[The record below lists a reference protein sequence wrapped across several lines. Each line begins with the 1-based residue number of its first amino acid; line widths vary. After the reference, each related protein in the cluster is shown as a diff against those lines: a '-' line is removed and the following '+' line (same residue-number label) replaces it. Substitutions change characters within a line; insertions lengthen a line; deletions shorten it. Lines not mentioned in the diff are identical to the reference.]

1 MGHNK
6 IYTKSYWMQTLRD
19 TIKNI
24 PLRTFILLYKS
35 SPKCVVLASITVL
48 LIGIIPSLN
57 ILVMIRLID
66 IVVNL
71 LQNHTHFEYSLLLPT
86 LLLLGALLF
95 LTHVFLGILSS
106 LQTIIAEHFSINIIT
121 QLANKLTKVKNLN
134 FFENKDH
141 TIKLNAIHN
150 GLYIRPLNY
159 VSNLFFNLQRIIG
172 LISLFGILFSIS
184 IYLPFIMIFATVPCM
199 FITNHI
205 AKKHSTSIDKLQDQ
219 KESMQ
224 NYLYSGLD
232 IQKNKDNLLFS
243 FVFNFYHKFI
253 ENKELYLNNF
263 VKVAQKNLMLTIYAD
278 ILITI
283 LSVVLFFLM
292 VFIILSKSIGVGT
305 IAGYIQAFSYT
316 EQQLQDLSF
325 YGKWFFTINKY
336 FENYFY
342 ILDYKTPKLE
352 SQIRLEEKIHSI
364 TFENISFSYP
374 NSKPIFENFNLSLST
389 NKIYALVGRNASG
402 KSTLINL
409 LLGFYTPNSGQIIIN
424 NKYPLQDLELNS
436 YHQQMS
442 AIFQDFSLYAGY
454 SINDNLFM
462 QNNITKEQ
470 LKQKREILKSFDENF
485 QNCLNDCNNTLFGAQ
500 YNGVDFSLGQKQR
513 IATIRAFLKQSNC
526 IVLDEPSSAIDP
538 IMEKEFLDFIFKKS
552 QSKIALI
559 ITHRMG
565 SVKQAD
571 EIIVLDQGKLIEQGN
586 FEALIKKQGLFY
598 ELFLKQQY

>member
-1 MGHNK
+1 M
-6 IYTKSYWMQTLRD
+6 D

-24 PLRTFILLYKS
+24 PLRTFVLLYKS
-35 SPKCVVLASITVL
+35 SPKYVVLASVIVL
-48 LIGIIPSLN
+48 LIGILPSIN
-57 ILVMIRLID
+57 ILVTIRLID
-66 IVVNL
+66 VVANI
-71 LQNHTHFEYSLLLPT
+71 LQNHTHFEYRLLLST
-86 LLLLGALLF
+86 LLLWGALLF
-95 LTHVFLGILSS
+95 FAHVFFGILSS
-106 LQTIIAEHFSINIIT
+106 LQTIIAEQFSTNIIT
-121 QLANKLTKVKNLN
+121 RLAIKLTKVKNLN

-205 AKKHSTSIDKLQDQ
+205 AKKHSASIDKLQDQ

-253 ENKELYLNNF
+253 ENKELYINHF
-263 VKVAQKNLMLTIYAD
+263 VKIAQKNLMLTIYTD
-278 ILITI
+278 ILTTI
-283 LSVVLFFLM
+283 LSVALFFLM
-292 VFIILSKSIGVGT
+292 VFIILSKSIGVGA

-364 TFENISFSYP
+364 TFENISFSYS
-374 NSKPIFENFNLSLST
+374 NSKPIFENFNLSLSA

-454 SINDNLFM
+454 SIDDNLFM

-513 IATIRAFLKQSNC
+513 IATMRAFLKPSNC
-526 IVLDEPSSAIDP
+526 IVLDEPSSTIDP

-552 QSKIALI
+552 QSKMALI
-559 ITHRMG
+559 ITHRMN

-586 FEALIKKQGLFY
+586 FETLMKKQGLFY

>member
-1 MGHNK
+1 M
-6 IYTKSYWMQTLRD
+6 D

-24 PLRTFILLYKS
+24 PLRTFVLLYKS
-35 SPKCVVLASITVL
+35 SPKYVVLASVIVL
-48 LIGIIPSLN
+48 LIGILPSIN
-57 ILVMIRLID
+57 ILVTIRLID
-66 IVVNL
+66 VVANI
-71 LQNHTHFEYSLLLPT
+71 LQNNTHFEYRLLLST
-86 LLLLGALLF
+86 LLLWGALLF
-95 LTHVFLGILSS
+95 FTHVFLGILSS
-106 LQTIIAEHFSINIIT
+106 LQTIIAEQFSTNIIT
-121 QLANKLTKVKNLN
+121 RLAIKLTKVKNLN

-205 AKKHSTSIDKLQDQ
+205 AKKHSASIDKLQDQ

-253 ENKELYLNNF
+253 ENKELYINHF
-263 VKVAQKNLMLTIYAD
+263 VKIAQKNLMLTIYAD
-278 ILITI
+278 ILTTI
-283 LSVVLFFLM
+283 LSVALFFLM
-292 VFIILSKSIGVGT
+292 VFIILSKSIGVGA

-336 FENYFY
+336 FENYFC
-342 ILDYKTPKLE
+342 ILDYQTPKPE
-352 SQIRLEEKIHSI
+352 TQVKLEEKIQSI
-364 TFENISFSYP
+364 TFENVSFSYP
-374 NSKPIFENFNLSLST
+374 NSKLIFENFNLSLHSD
-389 NKIYALVGRNASG
+389 KIYALVGKNASG
-402 KSTLINL
+402 KTTLIKL
-409 LLGFYTPNSGQIIIN
+409 LLGFYAPNSGQILIN
-424 NKYPLQDLELNS
+424 NKYSLQDLELNS
-436 YHQQMS
+436 YHQQIS

-462 QNNITKEQ
+462 RDDPTREQ
-470 LKQKREILKSFDENF
+470 LKQKREMLKSFDENF
-485 QNCLNDCNNTLFGAQ
+485 QNCLNDYSNALFGTQ
-500 YNGVDFSLGQKQR
+500 YNGIDFSLGQKQR
-513 IATIRAFLKQSNC
+513 IATIRAFLKPSHC
-526 IVLDEPSSAIDP
+526 VVLDEPSSAIDP
-538 IMEKEFLDFIFKKS
+538 IIEKEFLDFIFRKS
-552 QSKIALI
+552 QSKMALI

-565 SVKQAD
+565 SIKKAD
-571 EIIVLDQGKLIEQGN
+571 EIIVLDKGKLIEQGN
-586 FEALIKKQGLFY
+586 FETLIKKQGLFS
-598 ELFLKQQY
+598 ELYLKQQY

>member
-1 MGHNK
+1 M
-6 IYTKSYWMQTLRD
+6 D

-24 PLRTFILLYKS
+24 PLRTFVLLYKS
-35 SPKCVVLASITVL
+35 SPKYVVLASAIVL
-48 LIGIIPSLN
+48 LIGILPSIN
-57 ILVMIRLID
+57 ILVTIRLID
-66 IVVNL
+66 VVANI
-71 LQNHTHFEYSLLLPT
+71 LQNHTHFEYRLLLST
-86 LLLLGALLF
+86 LLLWGALLF
-95 LTHVFLGILSS
+95 FAHVFLGILSS
-106 LQTIIAEHFSINIIT
+106 LQTIIAEQFSTNIIT
-121 QLANKLTKVKNLN
+121 RLAIKLTKVKNLN

-205 AKKHSTSIDKLQDQ
+205 AKKHSASIDKLQDQ

-253 ENKELYLNNF
+253 ENKELYINHF
-263 VKVAQKNLMLTIYAD
+263 VKIAQKNLMLTIYAD
-278 ILITI
+278 ILTTI
-283 LSVVLFFLM
+283 LSVALFFLM
-292 VFIILSKSIGVGT
+292 VFIILSKSIGVGA
-305 IAGYIQAFSYT
+305 IAGYVQAFSYT

-342 ILDYKTPKLE
+342 ILDYKTPKPE

-364 TFENISFSYP
+364 TFENISFSYS
-374 NSKPIFENFNLSLST
+374 NSKPIFENFNLSLSA

-454 SINDNLFM
+454 SIDDNLFM

-470 LKQKREILKSFDENF
+470 LKQKREILKSFDEHF
-485 QNCLNDCNNTLFGAQ
+485 QNCLNDCNNTLFGVQ

-513 IATIRAFLKQSNC
+513 IATIRAFLKPSNC

-552 QSKIALI
+552 QSKMALI
-559 ITHRMG
+559 ITHRMN

-586 FEALIKKQGLFY
+586 FETLMKKQGLFY

>member
-1 MGHNK
+1 M
-6 IYTKSYWMQTLRD
+6 D

-35 SPKCVVLASITVL
+35 SPKCVVLASIIVL
-48 LIGIIPSLN
+48 FVGIIPSLN

-71 LQNHTHFEYSLLLPT
+71 LQNHMHFEYSLLLPT
-86 LLLLGALLF
+86 LLLWGTLIF

-106 LQTIIAEHFSINIIT
+106 LQTIIAEQFSINIIT
-121 QLANKLTKVKNLN
+121 QLANKLTQVKNLN

-172 LISLFGILFSIS
+172 LVSLFGILFSIS
-184 IYLPFIMIFATVPCM
+184 IYLPFIMIFATVPCI
-199 FITNHI
+199 FISNHI
-205 AKKHSTSIDKLQDQ
+205 AKKHSASIDKLQDK

-232 IQKNKDNLLFS
+232 NQKNKDNLLF
-243 FVFNFYHKFI
+243 NFMLNFHHKFI
-253 ENKELYLNNF
+253 ENKELYINHF
-263 VKVAQKNLMLTIYAD
+263 VKIAQKNLTLTIYAD
-278 ILITI
+278 ILTTI
-283 LSVVLFFLM
+283 LSIALFFLM
-292 VFIILSKSIGVGT
+292 VFIILSKLIGVGA
-305 IAGYIQAFSYT
+305 IAGYIQAFSST
-316 EQQLQDLSF
+316 QQQLQDLSF
-325 YGKWFFTINKY
+325 YGKWFFAINKY
-336 FENYFY
+336 FENYFC
-342 ILDYKTPKLE
+342 ILDYKMPKPE
-352 SQIRLEEKIHSI
+352 TQIKLEEKIHSI

-374 NSKPIFENFNLSLST
+374 NSKLIFENFNLSLHSD
-389 NKIYALVGRNASG
+389 KIYALVGRNASG
-402 KSTLINL
+402 KSTLIKL
-409 LLGFYTPNSGQIIIN
+409 LLGFYIPNSGQIIIN
-424 NKYPLQDLELNS
+424 NKYSLQDLELNS

-454 SINDNLFM
+454 SIDDNLFM
-462 QNNITKEQ
+462 QNNPTREQ
-470 LKQKREILKSFDENF
+470 LKQKREMLKSFDENF

-513 IATIRAFLKQSNC
+513 IATIRAFLKPSNC

-552 QSKIALI
+552 QSKMALI

-586 FEALIKKQGLFY
+586 FETLIKKQGLFS
-598 ELFLKQQY
+598 ELYLKQQY

>member
-1 MGHNK
+1 
-6 IYTKSYWMQTLRD
+6 MQTPRD

-95 LTHVFLGILSS
+95 LTHVFSGISSS
-106 LQTIIAEHFSINIIT
+106 LQTIIAEQFSINIIT
-121 QLANKLTKVKNLN
+121 QLANKLTQVKNLN

-141 TIKLNAIHN
+141 TIKLNTIHN

-232 IQKNKDNLLFS
+232 IQKNKDNLLF
-243 FVFNFYHKFI
+243 NFMLNFHHKFI

-292 VFIILSKSIGVGT
+292 VFIILSKSIGVGA

-454 SINDNLFM
+454 SIDDNLFM

-513 IATIRAFLKQSNC
+513 IATIRAFLKPSNC

-552 QSKIALI
+552 QSKMALI
-559 ITHRMG
+559 ITHRMN

-586 FEALIKKQGLFY
+586 FETLMKKQGLFY

>member
-1 MGHNK
+1 M
-6 IYTKSYWMQTLRD
+6 D

-24 PLRTFILLYKS
+24 PLRTFVLLYKS
-35 SPKCVVLASITVL
+35 SPKYVVLASVIVL
-48 LIGIIPSLN
+48 LIGILPSIN
-57 ILVMIRLID
+57 ILVRLID
-66 IVVNL
+66 VVANI
-71 LQNHTHFEYSLLLPT
+71 LQNHTHFEYRLLLST
-86 LLLLGALLF
+86 LLLWGALLF
-95 LTHVFLGILSS
+95 FTHVFLGILSS
-106 LQTIIAEHFSINIIT
+106 LQTIIAEQFSTNIIT
-121 QLANKLTKVKNLN
+121 RLAIKLTKVKNLN

-205 AKKHSTSIDKLQDQ
+205 AKKHSASIDKLQDQ

-253 ENKELYLNNF
+253 ENKELYINHF
-263 VKVAQKNLMLTIYAD
+263 VKIAQKNLMLTIYTD
-278 ILITI
+278 ILTTI
-283 LSVVLFFLM
+283 LSVALFFLM
-292 VFIILSKSIGVGT
+292 VFIILSKSIGVGA

-342 ILDYKTPKLE
+342 ILDYKTPKPE

-364 TFENISFSYP
+364 TFENISFSYS

-454 SINDNLFM
+454 SIDDNLFM

-470 LKQKREILKSFDENF
+470 LKQKREILKSFDEHF

-513 IATIRAFLKQSNC
+513 IATMRAFLKPSNC

-552 QSKIALI
+552 QSKMALI
-559 ITHRMG
+559 ITHRMN

-586 FEALIKKQGLFY
+586 FETLMKKQGLFY

>member
-1 MGHNK
+1 
-6 IYTKSYWMQTLRD
+6 MQTPMD

-35 SPKCVVLASITVL
+35 SPKCVVLASAIVL
-48 LIGIIPSLN
+48 LIGILPSIN
-57 ILVMIRLID
+57 ILVTIRLID
-66 IVVNL
+66 VVANI
-71 LQNHTHFEYSLLLPT
+71 LQNHTHFEYRLLLST
-86 LLLLGALLF
+86 LLLWGALLF
-95 LTHVFLGILSS
+95 FAHVFLGILSS
-106 LQTIIAEHFSINIIT
+106 LQTIIAEQFSTNIIT
-121 QLANKLTKVKNLN
+121 RLAIKLTKVKNLN

-205 AKKHSTSIDKLQDQ
+205 AKKHSASIDKLQDQ

-253 ENKELYLNNF
+253 ENKELYINHF
-263 VKVAQKNLMLTIYAD
+263 VKIAQKNLMLTIYAD
-278 ILITI
+278 ILTTI
-283 LSVVLFFLM
+283 LSVALFFLM
-292 VFIILSKSIGVGT
+292 VFIILSKSIGVGA

-364 TFENISFSYP
+364 TFENISFSYS

-513 IATIRAFLKQSNC
+513 IATIKAFLKPSNC

-552 QSKIALI
+552 QSKMALI
-559 ITHRMG
+559 ITHRMN

-586 FEALIKKQGLFY
+586 FETLMKKQGLFY

>member
-1 MGHNK
+1 
-6 IYTKSYWMQTLRD
+6 MQTPMD

-35 SPKCVVLASITVL
+35 SPKCVVLASITML
-48 LIGIIPSLN
+48 FIGIIPSIN

-66 IVVNL
+66 IVVDL

-86 LLLLGALLF
+86 LILWGALLF
-95 LTHVFLGILSS
+95 LTHVFSGISSS
-106 LQTIIAEHFSINIIT
+106 LQTIIAEQFSINIIT

-150 GLYIRPLNY
+150 GLYIRPLNLVIY
-159 VSNLFFNLQRIIG
+159 FNLQRIIG

-205 AKKHSTSIDKLQDQ
+205 AKKHSASIDKLQDQ

-253 ENKELYLNNF
+253 ENKELYINHF
-263 VKVAQKNLMLTIYAD
+263 VKIAQKNLMLTIYAD
-278 ILITI
+278 ILITT
-283 LSVVLFFLM
+283 LSIALFFLM
-292 VFIILSKSIGVGT
+292 VFIILSKLIGVGA
-305 IAGYIQAFSYT
+305 IAGYIQAFSST
-316 EQQLQDLSF
+316 QQQLQDLSF
-325 YGKWFFTINKY
+325 YGKWFFAINKY
-336 FENYFY
+336 FENYFC
-342 ILDYKTPKLE
+342 ILDYKTPKPE
-352 SQIRLEEKIHSI
+352 TQIKLEEKIHSI
-364 TFENISFSYP
+364 TFENVSFSYP
-374 NSKPIFENFNLSLST
+374 NSKLIFENFNLSLHSD
-389 NKIYALVGRNASG
+389 KIYALVGKNASG
-402 KSTLINL
+402 KTTLIKL

-424 NKYPLQDLELNS
+424 NKYSLQDLELNS

-454 SINDNLFM
+454 SIDDNLFM

-470 LKQKREILKSFDENF
+470 LKQKREMLKSFDENF
-485 QNCLNDCNNTLFGAQ
+485 QNCLNDYSNALFGTQ

-513 IATIRAFLKQSNC
+513 IATIRAFLKPSHC
-526 IVLDEPSSAIDP
+526 VVLDEPSSTIDP
-538 IMEKEFLDFIFKKS
+538 IIEKEFLDFIFKKS
-552 QSKIALI
+552 QSKMALI
-559 ITHRMG
+559 ITHRMN

-586 FEALIKKQGLFY
+586 FETLMKKQGLFY

>member
-1 MGHNK
+1 M
-6 IYTKSYWMQTLRD
+6 D

-24 PLRTFILLYKS
+24 PLRTFVLLYKS
-35 SPKCVVLASITVL
+35 SPKYVVLASAIVL
-48 LIGIIPSLN
+48 LIGILPSIN
-57 ILVMIRLID
+57 ILVTIRLID
-66 IVVNL
+66 VVANI
-71 LQNHTHFEYSLLLPT
+71 LQNHTHFEYRLLLST
-86 LLLLGALLF
+86 LLLWGALLF
-95 LTHVFLGILSS
+95 FTHVFLGILSS
-106 LQTIIAEHFSINIIT
+106 LQTIIAEQFSTNIIT
-121 QLANKLTKVKNLN
+121 RLAIKLTKVKNLN

-172 LISLFGILFSIS
+172 LISLFGILFFIS
-184 IYLPFIMIFATVPCM
+184 IYLPFIMIIAKVPFM

-253 ENKELYLNNF
+253 ENKELYINHF
-263 VKVAQKNLMLTIYAD
+263 VKIAQKNLMLTIYAD
-278 ILITI
+278 ILTTI
-283 LSVVLFFLM
+283 LSVALFFLM
-292 VFIILSKSIGVGT
+292 VFIILSKSIGVGA
-305 IAGYIQAFSYT
+305 IAGYVQAFSYT

-342 ILDYKTPKLE
+342 ILDYKTPKPE

-364 TFENISFSYP
+364 TFENISFSYS

-454 SINDNLFM
+454 SIDDNLFM

-513 IATIRAFLKQSNC
+513 IATMRAFLKPSNC

-552 QSKIALI
+552 QSKMALI
-559 ITHRMG
+559 ITHRMN

-586 FEALIKKQGLFY
+586 FETLMKKQGLFY

>member
-1 MGHNK
+1 M
-6 IYTKSYWMQTLRD
+6 D

-24 PLRTFILLYKS
+24 PLRTFVLLYKS

-48 LIGIIPSLN
+48 LIGILPSIN
-57 ILVMIRLID
+57 ILVRLID
-66 IVVNL
+66 VVANI
-71 LQNHTHFEYSLLLPT
+71 LQNHTHFEYRLLLST
-86 LLLLGALLF
+86 LLLWGALLF
-95 LTHVFLGILSS
+95 FTHVFLGILSS
-106 LQTIIAEHFSINIIT
+106 LQTIIAEQFSTNIIT
-121 QLANKLTKVKNLN
+121 RLAIKLTKVKNLN

-150 GLYIRPLNY
+150 GLYIRPLNLVIY
-159 VSNLFFNLQRIIG
+159 FNLQRIIG

-205 AKKHSTSIDKLQDQ
+205 AKKHSASIDKLQDQ

-253 ENKELYLNNF
+253 ENKELYINHF
-263 VKVAQKNLMLTIYAD
+263 VKIAQKNLMLTIYAD
-278 ILITI
+278 ILTTI
-283 LSVVLFFLM
+283 LSVALFFLM
-292 VFIILSKSIGVGT
+292 VFIILSKSIGVGA

-325 YGKWFFTINKY
+325 YGKWLFTINKY

-364 TFENISFSYP
+364 TFENISFSYS

-454 SINDNLFM
+454 SIDDNLFM

-485 QNCLNDCNNTLFGAQ
+485 QNCLNDCNNTLFGVQ

-513 IATIRAFLKQSNC
+513 IATIRAFLKPSNC

-552 QSKIALI
+552 QSKMTLI
-559 ITHRMG
+559 ITHRMN

-586 FEALIKKQGLFY
+586 FETLMKKQGLFY

>member
-1 MGHNK
+1 
-6 IYTKSYWMQTLRD
+6 MQTPMD

-95 LTHVFLGILSS
+95 LTHVFSGISSS
-106 LQTIIAEHFSINIIT
+106 LQTIIAEQFSINIIT

-184 IYLPFIMIFATVPCM
+184 IYLPFIMIFATMPC
-199 FITNHI
+199 ILISNHI
-205 AKKHSTSIDKLQDQ
+205 AKKHSASIDKLQDQ

-292 VFIILSKSIGVGT
+292 VFIILSKSIGVGA

-454 SINDNLFM
+454 SIDDNLFM

-513 IATIRAFLKQSNC
+513 IATIRAFLKPSNC

-552 QSKIALI
+552 QSKMALI
-559 ITHRMG
+559 ITHRMN

-586 FEALIKKQGLFY
+586 FETLMKKQGLFY

>member
-1 MGHNK
+1 
-6 IYTKSYWMQTLRD
+6 MQTPMD

-24 PLRTFILLYKS
+24 PLRTFVLLYKS
-35 SPKCVVLASITVL
+35 SPKYVVLASAIVL
-48 LIGIIPSLN
+48 LIGILPSIN
-57 ILVMIRLID
+57 ILVTIRLID
-66 IVVNL
+66 VVANI
-71 LQNHTHFEYSLLLPT
+71 LQNHTHFEYRLLLST
-86 LLLLGALLF
+86 LLLWGALLF
-95 LTHVFLGILSS
+95 FAHVFLGILSS
-106 LQTIIAEHFSINIIT
+106 LQTIIAEQFSTNIIT
-121 QLANKLTKVKNLN
+121 RLAIKLTKVKNLN

-205 AKKHSTSIDKLQDQ
+205 AKKHSASIDKLQDQ

-253 ENKELYLNNF
+253 ENKELYINHF
-263 VKVAQKNLMLTIYAD
+263 VKIAQKNLMLTIYTD
-278 ILITI
+278 ILTTI
-283 LSVVLFFLM
+283 LSVALFFLM
-292 VFIILSKSIGVGT
+292 VFIILSKSIGVGA
-305 IAGYIQAFSYT
+305 ISGYIQAFSYT

-342 ILDYKTPKLE
+342 ILDYKTPKPE

-364 TFENISFSYP
+364 TFENISFSYS

-442 AIFQDFSLYAGY
+442 AIFQDFSLYARY

-470 LKQKREILKSFDENF
+470 LKQKREILKSFDEHF

-513 IATIRAFLKQSNC
+513 IATMRAFLKPSNC

-552 QSKIALI
+552 QSKMALI
-559 ITHRMG
+559 ITHRMN

-586 FEALIKKQGLFY
+586 FETLMKKQGLFY

>member
-1 MGHNK
+1 M
-6 IYTKSYWMQTLRD
+6 D

-24 PLRTFILLYKS
+24 PLRTFVLLYKS
-35 SPKCVVLASITVL
+35 SPKYVVLASVIVL
-48 LIGIIPSLN
+48 LIGILPSIN
-57 ILVMIRLID
+57 ILVTIRLID
-66 IVVNL
+66 VVANI
-71 LQNHTHFEYSLLLPT
+71 LQNHTHFEYRLLLST
-86 LLLLGALLF
+86 LLLWGALLF
-95 LTHVFLGILSS
+95 FAHVFLGILSS
-106 LQTIIAEHFSINIIT
+106 LQTIIAEQFSTNIIT
-121 QLANKLTKVKNLN
+121 RLAIKLTKVKNLN

-205 AKKHSTSIDKLQDQ
+205 AKKHSASIDKLQDQ

-253 ENKELYLNNF
+253 ENKELYINHF
-263 VKVAQKNLMLTIYAD
+263 VKIAQKNLMLTIYAD
-278 ILITI
+278 ILTTI
-283 LSVVLFFLM
+283 LSVALFFLM
-292 VFIILSKSIGVGT
+292 VFIILSKSIGVGA

-364 TFENISFSYP
+364 TFENISFSYF
-374 NSKPIFENFNLSLST
+374 NSKPIFENFNLSLSA

-454 SINDNLFM
+454 SIDDNLFM

-513 IATIRAFLKQSNC
+513 IATMRAFLKPSNC

-552 QSKIALI
+552 QSKMALI
-559 ITHRMG
+559 ITHRMN

-586 FEALIKKQGLFY
+586 FETLMKKQGLFY

>member
-1 MGHNK
+1 
-6 IYTKSYWMQTLRD
+6 MQTPMD

-48 LIGIIPSLN
+48 FVGIIPSLN
-57 ILVMIRLID
+57 ILVMIKLID

-71 LQNHTHFEYSLLLPT
+71 LQKHTYFEYSLLLPT
-86 LLLLGALLF
+86 LLLWGSLLF
-95 LTHVFLGILSS
+95 LTHVFSGISSS
-106 LQTIIAEHFSINIIT
+106 LQTIIAEQFSINIIT
-121 QLANKLTKVKNLN
+121 QLANKLTQVKNLN

-141 TIKLNAIHN
+141 TIKINTIHN
-150 GLYIRPLNY
+150 GLHIRPLNY
-159 VSNLFFNLQRIIG
+159 VSNLFFNLQRII
-172 LISLFGILFSIS
+172 ISLFGILFSIS
-184 IYLPFIMIFATVPCM
+184 IYLPFIMIFATVPC
-199 FITNHI
+199 ILISNHI
-205 AKKHSTSIDKLQDQ
+205 AKKHSVSIDKLQDQ

-232 IQKNKDNLLFS
+232 NQKNKDNLLF
-243 FVFNFYHKFI
+243 NFMLNFHHKFI
-253 ENKELYLNNF
+253 ETKELYLNNF
-263 VKVAQKNLMLTIYAD
+263 VKVAQKNLIFTIYAD
-278 ILITI
+278 VLITT
-283 LSVVLFFLM
+283 LSIALFFLM
-292 VFIILSKSIGVGT
+292 VFIILSKLIGVGA
-305 IAGYIQAFSYT
+305 IAGYIQAFSST
-316 EQQLQDLSF
+316 QQQLQDLSF
-325 YGKWFFTINKY
+325 YGKWFFAINKY
-336 FENYFY
+336 FENYFC
-342 ILDYKTPKLE
+342 ILDYKIPKPE
-352 SQIRLEEKIHSI
+352 TQIKLEEKIHSI
-364 TFENISFSYP
+364 TFENVSFSYP
-374 NSKPIFENFNLSLST
+374 NSKLIFENFNLSLST

-442 AIFQDFSLYAGY
+442 AVFQDFSLYAGY
-454 SINDNLFM
+454 SIDDNLFM

-500 YNGVDFSLGQKQR
+500 YNGADFSLGQKQR
-513 IATIRAFLKQSNC
+513 IATIRAFLKPSHC
-526 IVLDEPSSAIDP
+526 VVLDEPSSAIDP
-538 IMEKEFLDFIFKKS
+538 IIEKEFLDFIFKKS
-552 QSKIALI
+552 QSKMALI
-559 ITHRMG
+559 ITHRMN

-586 FEALIKKQGLFY
+586 FETLMDKQGLFY

>member
-1 MGHNK
+1 M
-6 IYTKSYWMQTLRD
+6 D

-24 PLRTFILLYKS
+24 PLRTFVLLYKS
-35 SPKCVVLASITVL
+35 SPKYVVLASAIVL
-48 LIGIIPSLN
+48 LIGILPSIN
-57 ILVMIRLID
+57 ILVTIRLID
-66 IVVNL
+66 VVANI
-71 LQNHTHFEYSLLLPT
+71 LQNHTHFEYRLLLST
-86 LLLLGALLF
+86 LLLWGALLF
-95 LTHVFLGILSS
+95 FAHVFLGILSS
-106 LQTIIAEHFSINIIT
+106 LQTIIAEQFSTNIIT
-121 QLANKLTKVKNLN
+121 RLAIKLTKIKNLN

-205 AKKHSTSIDKLQDQ
+205 AKKHSASIDKLQDQ

-253 ENKELYLNNF
+253 ENKELYINHF
-263 VKVAQKNLMLTIYAD
+263 VKIAQKNLMLTIYAD
-278 ILITI
+278 ILTTI
-283 LSVVLFFLM
+283 LSVALFFLM
-292 VFIILSKSIGVGT
+292 VFIILSKSIGVGA
-305 IAGYIQAFSYT
+305 ISGYVQAFSYT

-342 ILDYKTPKLE
+342 ILDYKTPKPE

-364 TFENISFSYP
+364 TFENISFSYS

-454 SINDNLFM
+454 SIDDNLFM
-462 QNNITKEQ
+462 QNNPTKEK
-470 LKQKREILKSFDENF
+470 LKQKREMLKSFDENF
-485 QNCLNDCNNTLFGAQ
+485 QNCLNDYSNALFGTQ
-500 YNGVDFSLGQKQR
+500 YNGIDFSLGQKQR
-513 IATIRAFLKQSNC
+513 IATIRAFLKPSNC

-552 QSKIALI
+552 QSKMALI
-559 ITHRMG
+559 ITHRMN

-571 EIIVLDQGKLIEQGN
+571 EIIVLDKGKLIEQGN
-586 FEALIKKQGLFY
+586 FETLMKKQGLFY

>member
-1 MGHNK
+1 M
-6 IYTKSYWMQTLRD
+6 D

-48 LIGIIPSLN
+48 FIGIIPSLN

-66 IVVNL
+66 IVVDL

-95 LTHVFLGILSS
+95 LTHVFSGISSS
-106 LQTIIAEHFSINIIT
+106 LQTIIAEQFSINIIT

-184 IYLPFIMIFATVPCM
+184 IYLPSIMIFATVPCM

-292 VFIILSKSIGVGT
+292 VFIILSKSIGVGA

-454 SINDNLFM
+454 SIDDNLFM

-513 IATIRAFLKQSNC
+513 IATIRAFLKPSNC

-552 QSKIALI
+552 QSKMALI
-559 ITHRMG
+559 ITHRMN

-586 FEALIKKQGLFY
+586 FETLMKKQGLFY

>member
-1 MGHNK
+1 
-6 IYTKSYWMQTLRD
+6 MQTPMD

-24 PLRTFILLYKS
+24 PLRTFVLLYKS
-35 SPKCVVLASITVL
+35 SSKYVVLASAIVL
-48 LIGIIPSLN
+48 LIGILPSIN
-57 ILVMIRLID
+57 ILVTIRLID
-66 IVVNL
+66 VVANI
-71 LQNHTHFEYSLLLPT
+71 LQNHTHFEYRLLLST
-86 LLLLGALLF
+86 LLLWGALLF
-95 LTHVFLGILSS
+95 FAHVFLGILSS
-106 LQTIIAEHFSINIIT
+106 LQTIIAEQFSTNIIT
-121 QLANKLTKVKNLN
+121 RLAIKLTKVKNLN

-205 AKKHSTSIDKLQDQ
+205 AKKHSASIDKLQDQ

-253 ENKELYLNNF
+253 ENKELYINHF
-263 VKVAQKNLMLTIYAD
+263 VKIAQKNLMLTIYAD
-278 ILITI
+278 ILTTI
-283 LSVVLFFLM
+283 LSVALFFLM
-292 VFIILSKSIGVGT
+292 VFIILSKSIGVGA
-305 IAGYIQAFSYT
+305 IAGYVQAFSYT

-342 ILDYKTPKLE
+342 ILDYKTPKPE

-364 TFENISFSYP
+364 TFENISFSYS

-454 SINDNLFM
+454 SIDDNLFM

-513 IATIRAFLKQSNC
+513 IATMRAFLKPSNC

-552 QSKIALI
+552 QSKMALI
-559 ITHRMG
+559 ITHRMN

-586 FEALIKKQGLFY
+586 FETLMKKQGLFY

>member
-1 MGHNK
+1 
-6 IYTKSYWMQTLRD
+6 
-19 TIKNI
+19 
-24 PLRTFILLYKS
+24 
-35 SPKCVVLASITVL
+35 
-48 LIGIIPSLN
+48 
-57 ILVMIRLID
+57 MIRLID
-66 IVVNL
+66 IVVDL
-71 LQNHTHFEYSLLLPT
+71 LQNHTHFEYGLLLPT
-86 LLLLGALLF
+86 LLLWGALLF
-95 LTHVFLGILSS
+95 LTHVFSGILSS
-106 LQTIIAEHFSINIIT
+106 LQTIIAEQFSINIIT

-184 IYLPFIMIFATVPCM
+184 IYLPFIMIFATVPCI
-199 FITNHI
+199 FISNHI
-205 AKKHSTSIDKLQDQ
+205 AKKHSASIDELQDQ

-253 ENKELYLNNF
+253 ENKELYINHF
-263 VKVAQKNLMLTIYAD
+263 VKIAQKNLMLTIYAD
-278 ILITI
+278 ILISI

-292 VFIILSKSIGVGT
+292 VFIILSKSIGVGA

-342 ILDYKTPKLE
+342 ILDYKIPKPE
-352 SQIRLEEKIHSI
+352 TQIRLEEKIHSI
-364 TFENISFSYP
+364 TFENISFSYS

-424 NKYPLQDLELNS
+424 NKYSLQDLELNS

-442 AIFQDFSLYAGY
+442 AIFQNFSLYAGY
-454 SINDNLFM
+454 SIDDNLFM
-462 QNNITKEQ
+462 QNNPTKEK
-470 LKQKREILKSFDENF
+470 LKQKREMLKSFDENF
-485 QNCLNDCNNTLFGAQ
+485 QNCLNDYSNALFGTQ
-500 YNGVDFSLGQKQR
+500 YNGIDFSLGQKQR
-513 IATIRAFLKQSNC
+513 IATIRAFLKPSNC

-552 QSKIALI
+552 QSKMALI

-571 EIIVLDQGKLIEQGN
+571 EIIVLDKGKLIEQGN
-586 FEALIKKQGLFY
+586 FETLMKKQGLFS
-598 ELFLKQQY
+598 ELYLKQQY

>member
-1 MGHNK
+1 
-6 IYTKSYWMQTLRD
+6 MQTPMD

-24 PLRTFILLYKS
+24 PLRTFVLLYKS
-35 SPKCVVLASITVL
+35 SPKCVVLASAIVL
-48 LIGIIPSLN
+48 LIGILPSIN
-57 ILVMIRLID
+57 ILVTIRLID
-66 IVVNL
+66 VVANI
-71 LQNHTHFEYSLLLPT
+71 LQNHTHFEYRLLLST
-86 LLLLGALLF
+86 LLLWGALLF
-95 LTHVFLGILSS
+95 FAHVFLGILSS
-106 LQTIIAEHFSINIIT
+106 LQTIIAEQFSTNIIT
-121 QLANKLTKVKNLN
+121 RLAIKLTKVKNLN

-205 AKKHSTSIDKLQDQ
+205 AKKHSASIDKLQDQ

-253 ENKELYLNNF
+253 ENKELYINHF
-263 VKVAQKNLMLTIYAD
+263 VKIAQKNLMLTIYAD
-278 ILITI
+278 ILTTI
-283 LSVVLFFLM
+283 LSVALFFLM
-292 VFIILSKSIGVGT
+292 VFIILSKSIGVGA

-364 TFENISFSYP
+364 TFENISFSYS

-442 AIFQDFSLYAGY
+442 AIFQNFSLYAGY

-513 IATIRAFLKQSNC
+513 IATIRAFLKPSHC
-526 IVLDEPSSAIDP
+526 VVLDEPSSAIDP
-538 IMEKEFLDFIFKKS
+538 IIEKEFLDFIFKKS

-586 FEALIKKQGLFY
+586 FETLMKKQGLFY

>member
-1 MGHNK
+1 
-6 IYTKSYWMQTLRD
+6 MQTPMD

-24 PLRTFILLYKS
+24 PLRTFVLLYKS
-35 SPKCVVLASITVL
+35 SPKYVVLASAIVL
-48 LIGIIPSLN
+48 LIGILPSIN
-57 ILVMIRLID
+57 ILVTIRLID
-66 IVVNL
+66 VVANI
-71 LQNHTHFEYSLLLPT
+71 LQNHTHFEYRLLLST
-86 LLLLGALLF
+86 LLLWGALLF
-95 LTHVFLGILSS
+95 FAHVFLGILSS
-106 LQTIIAEHFSINIIT
+106 LQTIIAEQFSTNIIT
-121 QLANKLTKVKNLN
+121 RLAIKLTKVKNLN

-205 AKKHSTSIDKLQDQ
+205 AKKHSASIDKLQDQ

-253 ENKELYLNNF
+253 ENKELYINHF
-263 VKVAQKNLMLTIYAD
+263 VKIAQKNLMLTIYTD
-278 ILITI
+278 ILTTI
-283 LSVVLFFLM
+283 LSVALFFLM
-292 VFIILSKSIGVGT
+292 VFIILSKSIGVGA

-364 TFENISFSYP
+364 TFENISFSYS

-436 YHQQMS
+436 YHQQIS

-454 SINDNLFM
+454 SIDDNLFM

-513 IATIRAFLKQSNC
+513 IATMRAFLKPSNC

-552 QSKIALI
+552 QSKMALI
-559 ITHRMG
+559 ITHRMN

-586 FEALIKKQGLFY
+586 FETLMKKQGLFY

>member
-1 MGHNK
+1 
-6 IYTKSYWMQTLRD
+6 MQTPMD
-19 TIKNI
+19 TIKSI

-48 LIGIIPSLN
+48 FIGIIPSIN

-66 IVVNL
+66 IVVDL

-86 LLLLGALLF
+86 LLLWGALLF
-95 LTHVFLGILSS
+95 LTHVFSGISSS
-106 LQTIIAEHFSINIIT
+106 LQTIIAEQFSINIIT

-172 LISLFGILFSIS
+172 LISLLGILFSIS
-184 IYLPFIMIFATVPCM
+184 IYLYLPFIMIFATVPCI
-199 FITNHI
+199 FISNHI
-205 AKKHSTSIDKLQDQ
+205 AKKHSASIDKLQDK
-219 KESMQ
+219 KESIQ

-232 IQKNKDNLLFS
+232 NQKNKDNLLF
-243 FVFNFYHKFI
+243 NFMLNFHHKFI
-253 ENKELYLNNF
+253 ENKELYINHF
-263 VKVAQKNLMLTIYAD
+263 VKIAQKNLMLTIYAD
-278 ILITI
+278 ILITT
-283 LSVVLFFLM
+283 LSIALFFLM
-292 VFIILSKSIGVGT
+292 VFIILSKSIGVGA
-305 IAGYIQAFSYT
+305 IAGYIQAFSST

-325 YGKWFFTINKY
+325 YGKWFFAINKY
-336 FENYFY
+336 FENYFC
-342 ILDYKTPKLE
+342 ILDYKMPKPE
-352 SQIRLEEKIHSI
+352 TQIKLEEKIHSI

-374 NSKPIFENFNLSLST
+374 NSKLIFENFNLSLHSD
-389 NKIYALVGRNASG
+389 KIYALVGKNASG
-402 KSTLINL
+402 KTTLIKL
-409 LLGFYTPNSGQIIIN
+409 LLGFYIPNSGQIIIN
-424 NKYPLQDLELNS
+424 NKYSLQDLELNS

-442 AIFQDFSLYAGY
+442 AVFQDFSLYAGY
-454 SINDNLFM
+454 SIDDNLFM

-513 IATIRAFLKQSNC
+513 IATMRAFLKPSNC

-552 QSKIALI
+552 QSKMALI
-559 ITHRMG
+559 ITHRMN

-571 EIIVLDQGKLIEQGN
+571 EIIVLDKGKLIEQGN
-586 FEALIKKQGLFY
+586 FETLMKKQGLFY